1 MNQVIRS
8 TLIWPLVAVSWVS
21 TAFLQAGES
30 SREMKGNVAGQKLY
44 ELLQEPTGKVAN
56 PL

>member
-30 SREMKGNVAGQKLY
+30 SPEMKENVAGQKLH
-44 ELLQEPTGKVAN
+44 ELLQAPTGKVAH

>member
-1 MNQVIRS
+1 VNQVIRS
-8 TLIWPLVAVSWVS
+8 TLLWLLVAVSWVS

-30 SREMKGNVAGQKLY
+30 SREMKGNVAGQKLH